1 MHLNFLGIRSQIAGE
16 ENNHDDHKP
25 PPLLI
30 PLMPLIHYCNKI
42 DAVVDY
48 NIWDERLKSST
59 NFQRFFELIEKVA
72 VYLKTDTK
80 QTPMQR

>member
-1 MHLNFLGIRSQIAGE
+1 MLLNDKSRPLCVYFSSFHYKMHLNFLGIRSQIAGE

-25 PPLLI
+25 PPPLI

-48 NIWDERLKSST
+48 NI
-59 NFQRFFELIEKVA
+59 
-72 VYLKTDTK
+72 
-80 QTPMQR
+80 